1 MKSGD
6 VVRLEQGHYAICTEV
21 IEDGEGFF
29 RGVLLVSRD
38 SVESYLSIAGNYLE
52 LEINDKTYLVFP
64 WVESPIKASRVVE
77 TLRNEREMA
86 RLILKI
92 AFADEYGR
100 LSVQF
105 QDAII
110 KWVHTIVLGDL
121 FNLLNK
127 DGEWI

>member
-1 MKSGD
+1 MNSGD

-38 SVESYLSIAGNYLE
+38 SVESYLSIAGNHLE

-77 TLRNEREMA
+77 TLRNERKVVPS
-86 RLILKI
+86 ILK
-92 AFADEYGR
+92 ASFSGQHGS
-100 LSVQF
+100 LSVRF
-105 QDAII
+105 QDVII
-110 KWVHTIVLGDL
+110 QWVHTIVLGDL
-121 FNLLNK
+121 FNMLDK
-127 DGEWI
+127 EEE